1 MTTSGTSRDPDRS
14 RPNVALRFR
23 RGLHAALPA
32 AAWAG
37 SYRREFLR
45 SDVPA
50 GLTVA
55 VLLIPQSMAY
65 AALAGMPPEAGLYSA
80 IVSLLV
86 YAVLGT
92 SSFISVAPVA
102 IDSLLVA
109 AAVGPIAQGDTGRY
123 VAAAGVLAVMT
134 GVVQLSL
141 GLLRLGA
148 LVNFLSIPVISGF
161 TSAAALTIGA
171 SQLKDLLGLDV
182 PKGQGTSFLDTL
194 RATVAAADTLHL
206 VTVVIAASS
215 LFTLIGARR
224 VAPKVPAALV
234 VVAATT
240 ALVAVLKLDGA
251 GVNVLGKV
259 PAGLPSLV
267 VPRFEADLLSQLAP
281 AAVTIAVISY
291 MESISTAKAFATR
304 TRQRV
309 QPNQE
314 LLAVGA
320 ANVAA
325 GLFRG
330 FSVAGGFS
338 RGAVNFRAGAKTQLS
353 GVVAAIVLLLAVA
366 FLTPLFFYLPKAVLA
381 AVIVVAVASLVDVSG
396 ARRILRVQRADGIG
410 LLVTFLATLLVGVAQ
425 GLAVGVAVSLLV
437 FIARTARPHVVEVG
451 RVKGTARY
459 RNVER
464 WATRTDDRIALL
476 RMDGPLYFANA
487 RFFEERTQALVSD
500 RPLVEHLV
508 IVASAIGDIDAS
520 GTELLVELDEELR
533 DGGVQLHLV
542 TVRGPVRDTLA
553 NTALW
558 DQMVASG
565 RIHTTIEAAVRH
577 VVGSAGSPLLK
588 PELEPD
594 DDEALAP
601 GDLV

>member
-1 MTTSGTSRDPDRS
+1 MRTSDPASGLQRPDR
-14 RPNVALRFR
+14 RIPAAGAGHALR
-23 RGLHAALPA
+23 LLATVLPA
-32 AAWAG
+32 AGWLRA
-37 SYRREFLR
+37 YRREFLS
-45 SDVPA
+45 SDLSA

-86 YAVLGT
+86 YAALGS

-109 AAVGPIAQGDTGRY
+109 AAVGPIAQGDTGLY
-123 VAAAGVLAVMT
+123 VAAAGVLAIMT
-134 GVVQLSL
+134 GVIQLAL
-141 GLLRLGA
+141 GVLRLGA
-148 LVNFLSIPVISGF
+148 LVNFLSVPVISGF

-171 SQLKDLLGLDV
+171 SQLKDLLGLELAT
-182 PKGQGTSFLDTL
+182 GQGSSFLGTL
-194 RATVAAADTLHL
+194 DAAVAAAATIDGLTTSIAVASL
-206 VTVVIAASS
+206 VALVV
-215 LFTLIGARR
+215 ARR

-234 VVAATT
+234 VVAAST
-240 ALVAVLKLDGA
+240 ATVALLRLDRE
-251 GVNVLGKV
+251 GVAILGEV
-259 PAGLPSLV
+259 PAGLPSPV
-267 VPRFEADLLSQLAP
+267 VPAGDLDLVRLLLP

-304 TRQRV
+304 TRTRV
-309 QPNQE
+309 HPNQE

-325 GLFRG
+325 GVFRG

-338 RGAVNFRAGAKTQLS
+338 RGAVNFRAGARTQLS
-353 GVVAAIVLLLAVA
+353 GVTAAVVLLLAVA
-366 FLTPLFFYLPKAVLA
+366 FLTPLFFYLPKAALA
-381 AVIVVAVASLVDVSG
+381 AVIVVAVATLVDVAG
-396 ARRILRVQRADGIG
+396 ARRILRVQRADGVG
-410 LLVTFLATLLVGVAQ
+410 LLVTFFATLLIGVAQ
-425 GLAVGVAVSLLV
+425 GLAVGVLASLLV

-459 RNVER
+459 RNVQR
-464 WATRTDDRIALL
+464 WSTRTDERIALL

-487 RFFEERTQALVSD
+487 RFFEQRAQSLVSD

-508 IVASAIGDIDAS
+508 VVASAIGDIDAS
-520 GTELLVELDEELR
+520 GAELLIELDDELR

-553 NTALW
+553 NTDLW
-558 DQMVASG
+558 EKMMTTG
-565 RIHTTIEAAVRH
+565 RIHTTIEGAVRTIAGPD
-577 VVGSAGSPLLK
+577 GSVLLK
-588 PELEPD
+588 PPDEEP
-594 DDEALAP
+594 AP
-601 GDLV
+601 ADLV

>member
-1 MTTSGTSRDPDRS
+1 MGASGVQNSPARDTPSGGAGRG
-14 RPNVALRFR
+14 RTALVAV
-23 RGLHAALPA
+23 LPA
-32 AAWAG
+32 AGWLL
-37 SYRREFLR
+37 SYRRELLR
-45 SDVPA
+45 DDLSA

-80 IVSLLV
+80 IVSLVV
-86 YAVLGT
+86 YAALGT
-92 SSFISVAPVA
+92 SRFISVGPVA

-109 AAVGPIAQGDTGRY
+109 AAVGPLAQGDTTRY
-123 VAAAGVLAVMT
+123 VAIAGVLAMMT
-134 GVVQLSL
+134 GAVQLAL
-141 GLLRLGA
+141 GVLRLGA
-148 LVNFLSIPVISGF
+148 LVNFLSVPVISGF

-171 SQLKDLLGLDV
+171 SQVKDLLGLEV
-182 PKGQGTSFLDTL
+182 PKGQGSSFLDTL
-194 RATVAAADTLHL
+194 RATIAAADTVHALTL
-206 VTVVIAASS
+206 VIAAASI
-215 LFTLIGARR
+215 LALVAARR
-224 VAPKVPAALV
+224 LAPDLPAALV
-234 VVAATT
+234 VVGVST
-240 ALVAVLKLDGA
+240 AVVALLRLDRT
-251 GVNVLGKV
+251 GVAILGEV
-259 PAGLPSLV
+259 PAGLPGLV
-267 VPRFEADLLSQLAP
+267 LPAADLDLVRQLLP
-281 AAVTIAVISY
+281 AALTIAVISY

-304 TRQRV
+304 TRTRV

-353 GVVAAIVLLLAVA
+353 GVTAALVLLLAVT

-381 AVIVVAVASLVDVSG
+381 AVIVVAVATLVDLTG

-410 LLVTFLATLLVGVAQ
+410 LLVTFFATLLIGVAQ
-425 GLAVGVAVSLLV
+425 GLAVGVLASLLV

-487 RFFEERTQALVSD
+487 RFFEQRALALLSD
-500 RPLVEHLV
+500 RALVEHLV
-508 IVASAIGDIDAS
+508 VVASAIGDIDAS
-520 GTELLVELDEELR
+520 GTELLIELDDELR
-533 DGGVQLHLV
+533 DSGVQLHLV

-553 NTALW
+553 NTDLW
-558 DQMVASG
+558 AAMLTSG
-565 RIHTTIEAAVRH
+565 RIHTTIEAAVRAIA
-577 VVGSAGSPLLK
+577 GPAGSPLLK
-588 PELEPD
+588 P
-594 DDEALAP
+594 DDEALSP
-601 GDLV
+601 TDLV

>member
-1 MTTSGTSRDPDRS
+1 MRTSDMPSPS
-14 RPNVALRFR
+14 
-23 RGLHAALPA
+23 GLPRNAPA
-32 AAWAG
+32 AGRGRQVLLTVVPASRWLL

-45 SDVPA
+45 SDIPA

-86 YAVLGT
+86 YAALGS
-92 SSFISVAPVA
+92 SSFISVGPVA

-109 AAVGPIAQGDTGRY
+109 AAVGPLAQGDATLY

-134 GVVQLSL
+134 GLIQLAL
-141 GLLRLGA
+141 GTLRLGA
-148 LVNFLSIPVISGF
+148 LVNFLSVPVISGF

-171 SQLKDLLGLDV
+171 SQVKDLLGLDV
-182 PKGQGTSFLDTL
+182 PKGQGSSFLDTL
-194 RATVAAADTLHL
+194 RATLGAVDTAHALTALIAGTAL
-206 VTVVIAASS
+206 VMLV
-215 LFTLIGARR
+215 GARR
-224 VAPKVPAALV
+224 LVPRAPAALV
-234 VVAATT
+234 VVALST
-240 ALVAVLKLDGA
+240 AAVALLRLDGD
-251 GVNVLGKV
+251 GVDVLGEV
-259 PAGLPSLV
+259 PAGLPRFV
-267 VPRFEADLLSQLAP
+267 VPSFDIDLARQLLP
-281 AAVTIAVISY
+281 AALTIAVISY

-304 TRQRV
+304 TRTRV

-320 ANVAA
+320 ANLAA

-353 GVVAAIVLLLAVA
+353 GVTAAAVLLVAVA

-381 AVIVVAVASLVDVSG
+381 AVIVVAVASLVDVRG

-410 LLVTFLATLLVGVAQ
+410 LLVTFFATLLVGVAQ
-425 GLAVGVAVSLLV
+425 GLAVGVVASLLV

-464 WATRTDDRIALL
+464 WATRTDDRIAVL

-487 RFFEERTQALVSD
+487 RFFEQRAQALVGD

-508 IVASAIGDIDAS
+508 VVASGIGDIDAS
-520 GTELLVELDEELR
+520 GAELLIELDDELR

-553 NTALW
+553 NTDLW
-558 DQMVASG
+558 EAMLTSG
-565 RIHTTIEAAVRH
+565 RIHTTIEAAVRAI
-577 VVGSAGSPLLK
+577 AGPDRSPLLK
-588 PELEPD
+588 P
-594 DDEALAP
+594 DDEVLSPA
-601 GDLV
+601 DLV

>member
-1 MTTSGTSRDPDRS
+1 MPSTPGRPSG
-14 RPNVALRFR
+14 A
-23 RGLHAALPA
+23 PA
-32 AAWAG
+32 AGGRGRQVLLSVVPASRWLL
-37 SYRREFLR
+37 SYRREHLR
-45 SDVPA
+45 SDISA

-65 AALAGMPPEAGLYSA
+65 AALAGMPPEAGLYAA

-86 YAVLGT
+86 YAALGS
-92 SSFISVAPVA
+92 SSFISVGPVA

-109 AAVGPIAQGDTGRY
+109 AAVGPLAQGDATLY

-134 GVVQLSL
+134 GVIQMAL
-141 GLLRLGA
+141 GTLRLGA
-148 LVNFLSIPVISGF
+148 LVNFLSVPVISGF

-171 SQLKDLLGLDV
+171 SQVKDLLGLDV
-182 PKGQGTSFLDTL
+182 PKGQGSSFLDAV
-194 RATVAAADTLHL
+194 RATLAAADTAHALTALIAGTAL
-206 VTVVIAASS
+206 VVLV
-215 LFTLIGARR
+215 GARR
-224 VAPKVPAALV
+224 LAPEVPAALV
-234 VVAATT
+234 AVAVSTAVVA
-240 ALVAVLKLDGA
+240 LLRLDGE
-251 GVNVLGKV
+251 GVKVLGEV
-259 PAGLPSLV
+259 PAGVPRLV
-267 VPRFEADLLSQLAP
+267 VPSLDVDLARQLLP
-281 AAVTIAVISY
+281 AALTIAVISY

-304 TRQRV
+304 TRTRV

-353 GVVAAIVLLLAVA
+353 GVTAAAVLLLAVA
-366 FLTPLFFYLPKAVLA
+366 LLTPLFFYLPKAVLA
-381 AVIVVAVASLVDVSG
+381 AVIVVAVASLVDVRG

-410 LLVTFLATLLVGVAQ
+410 LLVTFFATLLVGVAQ
-425 GLAVGVAVSLLV
+425 GLAVGVAASLLV

-464 WATRTDDRIALL
+464 WATRTDDRIAVL
-476 RMDGPLYFANA
+476 RMDAPLYFANA
-487 RFFEERTQALVSD
+487 RFFEQRAQALVGD

-508 IVASAIGDIDAS
+508 VVASGIGDIDAS
-520 GTELLVELDEELR
+520 GTELLIELDDELR
-533 DGGVQLHLV
+533 DGGVQLHLA

-558 DQMVASG
+558 ESMLTSG
-565 RIHTTIEAAVRH
+565 RIHTTIEAAVRAIA
-577 VVGSAGSPLLK
+577 GPEGSPLLK
-588 PELEPD
+588 P
-594 DDEALAP
+594 DDEALSPA
-601 GDLV
+601 DLV

>member
-1 MTTSGTSRDPDRS
+1 MPSTSGRPRSAPAGGRGRQVLLTVVPASRW
-14 RPNVALRFR
+14 L
-23 RGLHAALPA
+23 L
-32 AAWAG
+32 

-45 SDVPA
+45 RDIPA

-86 YAVLGT
+86 YAALGS
-92 SSFISVAPVA
+92 SSFISVGPVA

-109 AAVGPIAQGDTGRY
+109 AAVGPLAQGDTTLY

-134 GVVQLSL
+134 GLIQLAL
-141 GLLRLGA
+141 GTLRLGA
-148 LVNFLSIPVISGF
+148 LVNFLSVPVISGF
-161 TSAAALTIGA
+161 TSAAAITIGA
-171 SQLKDLLGLDV
+171 SQVKDLLGLDV
-182 PKGQGTSFLDTL
+182 PKGQGSSFLDTL
-194 RATVAAADTLHL
+194 RATLAAADTVHALTALIAGITL
-206 VTVVIAASS
+206 VTLVA
-215 LFTLIGARR
+215 ARR
-224 VAPKVPAALV
+224 LVPRVPAALV
-234 VVAATT
+234 VVALST
-240 ALVAVLKLDGA
+240 AAVALLRLDA
-251 GVNVLGKV
+251 DGVTILGEV
-259 PAGLPSLV
+259 PAGLPRLV
-267 VPRFEADLLSQLAP
+267 VPSLDVDLARQLLP
-281 AAVTIAVISY
+281 AALTIAVISY

-304 TRQRV
+304 TRTRV

-320 ANVAA
+320 ANLAA

-353 GVVAAIVLLLAVA
+353 GVTAAAVLLVAVA

-381 AVIVVAVASLVDVSG
+381 AVIVVAVASLVDVRG

-410 LLVTFLATLLVGVAQ
+410 LLVTFFATLLVGVAQ
-425 GLAVGVAVSLLV
+425 GLAVGVAASLLV

-464 WATRTDDRIALL
+464 WATRTDDRVAIL

-487 RFFEERTQALVSD
+487 RFFEQRAQALVGD

-508 IVASAIGDIDAS
+508 VVASGIGDIDAS
-520 GTELLVELDEELR
+520 GTELLIELDDELK

-553 NTALW
+553 NTDLW
-558 DQMVASG
+558 EAMLTSG
-565 RIHTTIEAAVRH
+565 RIHTTIEAAVRAIA
-577 VVGSAGSPLLK
+577 GPNGSPLLK
-588 PELEPD
+588 P
-594 DDEALAP
+594 DDEVSSPA
-601 GDLV
+601 DLV